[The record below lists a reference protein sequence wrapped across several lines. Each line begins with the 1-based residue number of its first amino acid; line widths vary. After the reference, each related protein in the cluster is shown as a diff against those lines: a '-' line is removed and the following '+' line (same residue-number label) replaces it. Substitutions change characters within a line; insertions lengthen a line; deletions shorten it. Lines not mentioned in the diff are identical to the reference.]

1 MRREGLSKN
10 AYLPCTTSSDLI
22 GRLRGTKGLRW
33 SAVMGS
39 RVNGVGVVQQP
50 CKSQEEDLGG
60 AVGRL

>member
-1 MRREGLSKN
+1 
-10 AYLPCTTSSDLI
+10 
-22 GRLRGTKGLRW
+22 
-33 SAVMGS
+33 MGS